1 MHLFLY
7 IFGDCI
13 ADVFLYIIH
22 YFSQSAKD
30 FKQNTSKFVQ
40 KAFYFKNYIVSRR
53 KLFFLGTCN
62 CCEKEVRR
70 EGVVT

>member
-13 ADVFLYIIH
+13 AVVLLYIIH

-30 FKQNTSKFVQ
+30 FKQNSSKFAQ
-40 KAFYFKNYIVSRR
+40 KNDYWIIVHETATKIHGILVANRFV
-53 KLFFLGTCN
+53 L
-62 CCEKEVRR
+62 
-70 EGVVT
+70 